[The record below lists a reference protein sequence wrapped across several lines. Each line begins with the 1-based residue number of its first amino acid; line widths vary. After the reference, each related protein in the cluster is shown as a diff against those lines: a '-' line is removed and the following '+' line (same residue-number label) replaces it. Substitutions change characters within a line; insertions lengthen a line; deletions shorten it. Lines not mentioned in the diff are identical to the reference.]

1 MTIHGFTLPALLESH
16 LKTGGHKFS
25 EGEMRHL
32 KALLTGI
39 DGPQPRLWGRDQIIS
54 QHQLWSSEAAEAYS
68 GTEGTE
74 YFPGRIDPKRILII
88 GEADQHDS
96 PLALDYRTD
105 EPRVVYLGDA
115 GRYGVW
121 IELAPS
127 YEGAT
132 GILPVAQLVSV
143 HFLREN
149 ELTPILI
156 SRTKTRTQLVAFPS
170 FWVSEPWVS
179 EPLSSILSAT

>member
-1 MTIHGFTLPALLESH
+1 MTIHGFALPTLLESH
-16 LKTGGHKFS
+16 LKTGGYKLS
-25 EGEMRHL
+25 ESEMARL

-39 DGPQPRLWGRDQIIS
+39 GSPQPRLWSEEQIVS
-54 QHQLWSSEAAEAYS
+54 EHQLWSSDAAEAYS

-96 PLALDYRTD
+96 PLALDYRVD

-121 IELAPS
+121 IELASS
-127 YEGAT
+127 YE
-132 GILPVAQLVSV
+132 
-143 HFLREN
+143 R
-149 ELTPILI
+149 LI
-156 SRTKTRTQLVAFPS
+156 DSLCGKGLADKP
-170 FWVSEPWVS
+170 
-179 EPLSSILSAT
+179 